1 MEDEL
6 KDIKLKGEEGDT
18 EKKVINNMV
27 DRLKF
32 DKIVF
37 DQRKYVME
45 STLSFL
51 KKQRQLILKE
61 NASKKE
67 EEDRTKKV
75 YQKMMEHLESEENE
89 REAHLQSLK
98 TMIL

>member
-75 YQKMMEHLESEENE
+75 YQKMMEHLES
-89 REAHLQSLK
+89 
-98 TMIL
+98 